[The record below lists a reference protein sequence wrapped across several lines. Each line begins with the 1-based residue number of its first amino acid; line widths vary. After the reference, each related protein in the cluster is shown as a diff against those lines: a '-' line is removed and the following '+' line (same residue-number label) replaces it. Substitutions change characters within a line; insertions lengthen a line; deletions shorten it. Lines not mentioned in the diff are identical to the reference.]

1 MPHLGIRRLTS
12 WLTCVQSIRRDRET
26 AVRGPYPN
34 TSQLLMC
41 FCLAGTGVTARNSV
55 RIYEH
60 VADSNFVTSHSRRI
74 CDDLKELAE
83 RTVVSVSEKVHSI
96 LNATDADLETIQAPD
111 AALLEKYPAFGRR
124 VEEMLRTARTD
135 LESIEVAAR
144 GAREDATRRGYI

>member
-1 MPHLGIRRLTS
+1 
-12 WLTCVQSIRRDRET
+12 
-26 AVRGPYPN
+26 
-34 TSQLLMC
+34 MC